1 VQCACE
7 NKADVECE
15 FDGRV
20 LLSIKVGSGKCAFG
34 DYIIDYVLHSPMPV
48 VELLLAGLSPLA

>member
-1 VQCACE
+1 
-7 NKADVECE
+7 VECE